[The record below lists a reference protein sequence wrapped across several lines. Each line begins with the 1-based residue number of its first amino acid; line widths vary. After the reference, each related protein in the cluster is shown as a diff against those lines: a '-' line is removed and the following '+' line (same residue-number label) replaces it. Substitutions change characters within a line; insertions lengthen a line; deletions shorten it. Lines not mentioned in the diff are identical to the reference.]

1 MHHDVIEPHYY
12 DSVMDI
18 AFWRV
23 DTAPSHKARGE
34 DSVNRLTLVHVNKFG
49 DNVKVSRARKSLLV
63 SCMIFHQTI
72 TTIFFVPIFNR
83 GMRNLQN
90 SFHYVSSVLK
100 KIQRKTK

>member
-63 SCMIFHQTI
+63 SPIMYDFPPNDNYNI
-72 TTIFFVPIFNR
+72 FVPIFNR
-83 GMRNLQN
+83 GMRRRIAFSML
-90 SFHYVSSVLK
+90 
-100 KIQRKTK
+100 

>member
-72 TTIFFVPIFNR
+72 TTIFLFQFSIVEC
-83 GMRNLQN
+83 GEE
-90 SFHYVSSVLK
+90 
-100 KIQRKTK
+100 